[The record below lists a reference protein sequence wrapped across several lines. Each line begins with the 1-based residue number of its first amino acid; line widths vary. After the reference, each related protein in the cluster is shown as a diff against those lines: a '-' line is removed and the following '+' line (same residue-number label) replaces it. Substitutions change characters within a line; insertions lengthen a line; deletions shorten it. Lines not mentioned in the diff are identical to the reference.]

1 MVLAVLGNTDEVLG
15 MSSTGYGRSPG
26 TLWQLSVC
34 GDALQEAWGVSAWL
48 GFGDLIMKKKGWGA
62 YERGGCGCLNK
73 NGPLGSYI

>member
-48 GFGDLIMKKKGWGA
+48 GFGDSIMKKKVGVPMSEEGVVV
-62 YERGGCGCLNK
+62 
-73 NGPLGSYI
+73 